1 MSMSDAA
8 PDAEPMAVA
17 GRGSGNPR
25 VQLVDP
31 SAFTPPYDRALA
43 AALARQGAEVEL
55 LTSRFLYGPVP
66 PAEGYRV
73 EECFYRRSA
82 ARGLKAPGRRAFKA
96 AEHLTDMLRFRRNA
110 TKRARARTG
119 PEAGDGPPIEP
130 DIVHYQWL
138 TFPTLDVLLLPPTRP
153 RVMTAHYVL
162 PPNPT
167 RRQLASARRAFGAMD
182 AVVAHSEH
190 GARRLREQVGLDP
203 DRVRVIHHG
212 AFDYL
217 THLPEEKPLPSELER
232 AEGPVILFFGLLR
245 PYKGIDT
252 LLEAFRRVEGAE
264 LWIAG
269 NPRMEVEPLRR
280 LAAEAPGRVRFL
292 PRFVEDAE
300 IPAIMRR
307 ADLVVLP
314 YRDAE
319 HSGVLYAALAFGK
332 PLVLSAVGGF
342 PEVAEQGAAR
352 LVPPEDPA
360 SLAAVLA
367 ELVGD
372 EAVRAELAEAAVAA
386 AASSYSWN
394 ETASQTLAL
403 YRELIE
409 RRG

>member
-1 MSMSDAA
+1 M
-8 PDAEPMAVA
+8 
-17 GRGSGNPR
+17 R

-31 SAFTPPYDRALA
+31 SAFTPPYDRSLA
-43 AALARQGAEVEL
+43 AALARQGIEVEL

-66 PAEGYRV
+66 EAAGYRV
-73 EECFYRRSA
+73 EERFYRRSA
-82 ARGLKAPGRRAFKA
+82 RRGLDAPARRAFKL
-96 AEHLTDMLRFRRNA
+96 AEHLPDMLRLRRA
-110 TKRARARTG
+110 LDA
-119 PEAGDGPPIEP
+119 DV
-130 DIVHYQWL
+130 VHYQWL
-138 TFPTLDVLLLPPTRP
+138 TAPALDTLLLPPRRP

-162 PPNPT
+162 PPRPS
-167 RRQLASARRAFGAMD
+167 RRRLASARRAFGAMD
-182 AVVAHSEH
+182 AAVAHSEH
-190 GARRLREQVGLDP
+190 GAARLREQLGLDP

-217 THLPEEKPLPSELER
+217 TRLPEEKPLPPELR
-232 AEGPVILFFGLLR
+232 GAEGPVILFFGLLR

-252 LLEAFRRVEGAE
+252 LLEAFRRIEAAE
-264 LWIAG
+264 LWIVG

-280 LAAEAPGRVRFL
+280 LAAQAPGRVRFL
-292 PRFVEDAE
+292 TRFVEDAE

-360 SLAAVLA
+360 ALAAALA

-372 EAVRAELAEAAVAA
+372 ESARVELGQAA
-386 AASSYSWN
+386 AKAAAGAYSWD
-394 ETASQTLAL
+394 ETARQTLAL
-403 YRELIE
+403 YRELLDQ
-409 RRG
+409 RG